1 MILLVKFQVSDV
13 VVRSLLKMF
22 LEKSCPSVAVRLLSS
37 LWFRVQTYDW
47 VDTMQ
52 TRVSSWW
59 FIIVCLLYFL
69 YCTLSGAQEMQFL
82 YICVMKFYLELTI
95 YICLPQDQVS
105 LRSVFGLIE
114 NFVEQAEP
122 KILRLVYHLC
132 LQMYY
137 LPIRLCSILFMS
149 DKYWI

>member
-1 MILLVKFQVSDV
+1 MIYKCVSAF
-13 VVRSLLKMF
+13 SLK
-22 LEKSCPSVAVRLLSS
+22 
-37 LWFRVQTYDW
+37 
-47 VDTMQ
+47 
-52 TRVSSWW
+52 
-59 FIIVCLLYFL
+59 L
-69 YCTLSGAQEMQFL
+69 YCTPSGAQEMQIFVHTV
-82 YICVMKFYLELTI
+82 CVIKVYLELTI

-105 LRSVFGLIE
+105 LRFVLGLIE

-149 DKYWI
+149 DKY